1 MWALLLKEIRSFLSS
16 VIGYVVIAVFLL
28 LTGLFMWGFPG
39 NLQVLDQGYATLDT
53 LFYVAPWVFMFLV
66 PAVTMRSFS
75 EEKRTGTIELLF
87 TRPLSDFQIILAK
100 YFAGVVLVLL
110 ALLPTL
116 IYYYSVYNLGNPV
129 GNIDQGGTIGSY
141 IGLIF
146 LAAGFTAIGI
156 FASSISDN
164 QVVAFILALFL
175 SFVCYSGLEQI
186 ASFDLLGSLDRF
198 VQELGIA
205 EHYDSMS
212 RGVID
217 TRDVVYFI
225 SLSGIF
231 IVLTKA
237 VLQSRKWS

>member
-1 MWALLLKEIRSFLSS
+1 MWALIKKEINTFLSS
-16 VIGYVVIAVFLL
+16 VIGYVVVAVFLL
-28 LTGLFMWGFPG
+28 LTGLFMWGFEG
-39 NLQVLDQGYATLDT
+39 TLNVLDQGYATLDT

-87 TRPLSDFQIILAK
+87 TRPLSDLQIIGAK
-100 YFAGVVLVLL
+100 YLGAVFLVLL

-116 IYYYSVYNLGNPV
+116 IYFYSIYVLGNPV
-129 GNIDQGGTIGSY
+129 GNVDIGGTIGSY
-141 IGLIF
+141 LGLFF
-146 LAAGFTAIGI
+146 LASGFAAIGI
-156 FASSISDN
+156 FASAVSDN
-164 QVVAFILALFL
+164 QVVSFILALFL
-175 SFVCYSGLEQI
+175 CFFLYSGLGQI
-186 ASFDLLGSLDRF
+186 ASFELFGSLDRLIEQF
-198 VQELGIA
+198 SIA

-217 TRDVVYFI
+217 TRDMVYFL

-231 IVLTKA
+231 IVFTKT

>member
-1 MWALLLKEIRSFLSS
+1 MWALINKEVSSFLSS

-28 LTGLFMWGFPG
+28 LTGLFMWGFSG
-39 NLQVLDQGYATLDT
+39 QLHVLDQGYATLET

-87 TRPLSDFQIILAK
+87 TRPLTDLQIIFAK
-100 YFAGVVLVLL
+100 YVASVFLVLL

-116 IYYYSVYNLGNPV
+116 IYYYSVSQLGNPI
-129 GNIDQGGTIGSY
+129 GNIDHGGTWGSY
-141 IGLIF
+141 LGLLF
-146 LAAGFTAIGI
+146 LSAGFAAIGI
-156 FASSISDN
+156 FASAVSEN

-175 SFVCYSGLEQI
+175 SFFFYNGLDQI
-186 ASFDLLGSLDRF
+186 ASFELFGAFDRLI
-198 VQELGIA
+198 QKLGIA
-205 EHYDSMS
+205 DHYDSMS

-217 TRDVVYFI
+217 TRDVVYFAC
-225 SLSGIF
+225 LSGIF
-231 IVLTKA
+231 IVLTKT

>member
-1 MWALLLKEIRSFLSS
+1 MWALFKKELRSFLSS

-39 NLQVLDQGYATLDT
+39 DLNILDQGYATLDT

-66 PAVTMRSFS
+66 PAITMRSFS

-87 TRPLSDFQIILAK
+87 TRPLTDSAIILAK
-100 YFAGVVLVLL
+100 YFAGVALVLL

-116 IYYYSVYNLGNPV
+116 IYLFSVVKLGNPE
-129 GNIDQGGTIGSY
+129 GNVDMGGAWGSY
-141 IGLIF
+141 LGLFFIDS
-146 LAAGFTAIGI
+146 GFTAIGI
-156 FASSISDN
+156 FASAISDN
-164 QVVAFILALFL
+164 QVVSFIIALFL
-175 SFVCYSGLEQI
+175 CFFCYSGLNQI
-186 ASFDLLGSLDRF
+186 ASFDLFGSLDRF
-198 VQELGIA
+198 IQSLSIA

-225 SLSGIF
+225 VLSGIF
-231 IVLTKA
+231 IILTRGILK
-237 VLQSRKWS
+237 SRRIA

>member
-1 MWALLLKEIRSFLSS
+1 MWALFKKELRSFLSS

-39 NLQVLDQGYATLDT
+39 NLNILDQGYATLDT

-87 TRPLSDFQIILAK
+87 TRPLTDSAVVLAK
-100 YFAGVVLVLL
+100 YFAGVALVLL
-110 ALLPTL
+110 ALIPTL
-116 IYYYSVYNLGNPV
+116 IYLFSVVKLGNPE
-129 GNIDQGGTIGSY
+129 GNVDMGGTWGSY
-141 IGLIF
+141 LGLFF
-146 LAAGFTAIGI
+146 LASGFTAIGI
-156 FASSISDN
+156 FASAISDN
-164 QVVAFILALFL
+164 QVVSFIIALFL
-175 SFVCYSGLEQI
+175 CFFCYSGLNQI
-186 ASFDLLGSLDRF
+186 ASFDLFGSLDRF
-198 VQELGIA
+198 IQTLSIA

-225 SLSGIF
+225 VLSGIF
-231 IVLTKA
+231 IVLTRGILKNRRIA
-237 VLQSRKWS
+237 

>member
-1 MWALLLKEIRSFLSS
+1 MWALLSKEISSFLSS
-16 VIGYVVIAVFLL
+16 VIGYIVMAVFLL

-53 LFYVAPWVFMFLV
+53 LFYVAPWVFMFLI
-66 PAVTMRSFS
+66 PAITMRSFS
-75 EEKRTGTIELLF
+75 EEKRTGTIELLY
-87 TRPLSDFQIILAK
+87 TRPITDVQIILAK
-100 YFAGVVLVLL
+100 YLAGVFLLVL

-116 IYYYSVYNLGNPV
+116 VYYFSIIELGNPQ
-129 GNIDQGGTIGSY
+129 GNIDHGGTWGSY
-141 IGLIF
+141 LGLLF
-146 LAAGFTAIGI
+146 LGAGFTSIGI

-164 QVVAFILALFL
+164 QVVSFILALFL
-175 SFVCYSGLEQI
+175 CFIAYNGLDQI
-186 ASFDLLGSLDRF
+186 ASFDLLGSFDRL
-198 VQELGIA
+198 VQKIGIA

-225 SLSGIF
+225 ALSGVF
-231 IVLTKA
+231 IIGTRT